1 MAEEEVTRMCELLD
15 ALEEAIKAVPFRI
28 VNRGG
33 SLRPLPRLFRLVAR
47 V

>member
-1 MAEEEVTRMCELLD
+1 MAEEEVTRMYELLD
-15 ALEEAIKAVPFRI
+15 ALEEAIKAVRFLI
-28 VNRGG
+28 VNRAG